1 MNFFHSFEN
10 FIWTALAKGVGAG
23 VCIRGDR
30 VGGHDGV
37 AVVSAAAAAA
47 GDGEHAAHSEGGG
60 AGAGGSAAL
69 AGALGGSVA
78 GAVVAIAAP
87 ARIVGEGDHI
97 EDAQHLGR
105 PVLTGCNLRGLSL
118 SRD

>member
-10 FIWTALAKGVGAG
+10 FIWTALAEGVGAG

-37 AVVSAAAAAA
+37 AVVGAAAAAA

-60 AGAGGSAAL
+60 AGARGGAAL
-69 AGALGGSVA
+69 ARAFY
-78 GAVVAIAAP
+78 
-87 ARIVGEGDHI
+87 
-97 EDAQHLGR
+97 
-105 PVLTGCNLRGLSL
+105 
-118 SRD
+118 